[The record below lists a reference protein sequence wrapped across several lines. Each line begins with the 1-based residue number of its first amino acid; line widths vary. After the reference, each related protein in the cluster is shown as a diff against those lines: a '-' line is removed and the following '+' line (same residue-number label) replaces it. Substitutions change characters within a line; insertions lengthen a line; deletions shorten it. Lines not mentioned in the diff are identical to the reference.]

1 MDPAATS
8 LLVLG
13 AVIVLFIW
21 NRLPVAAVAVLTA
34 LTLWATGLLEYDQV
48 LSGFG
53 DPVVVFIASL
63 FVVSEAIDS
72 AGVTNWAGQT
82 LLAHIG
88 DRPRLALVAVMLLA
102 AVMSALITLN
112 GAAAALLPMVVVIA
126 MRLKVAPAH
135 MLLPMA
141 FAGSSGS
148 LLILTAS
155 PINVLV
161 NGASNDAGAGGFAFF
176 EFAVVGV
183 PLMLGTVAIGA
194 LLAERVLPV
203 RESLLVP
210 PDLSRY
216 AGTVADHYD
225 LTDGF
230 HRLRVREHSPLVGSD
245 PADLDLSKYA
255 GVTVT
260 AVQSPDGSFAT
271 TSLACDDVLVVTGP
285 SDVVALLAMDEV
297 LTIAMRPVTDPD
309 GGLITDQIGVAE
321 LVVPPRSP
329 LVGETVF
336 AGQLRSSDVVILAV
350 RRRGKD
356 LGTAPVDVVEGDLLL
371 VHGSWSAVDSL
382 VDHRDVV
389 VVNSPDL
396 VRRQAAPL
404 GSRAWRAVAVLA
416 VMILLLAFGLV
427 PPAIAGLGAAVAMV
441 LLGVIT
447 GPAAL
452 RAVSWQTVVLIGGLI
467 PLSTAIRESGAA
479 DLLASWLLAVVGDSG
494 PIVLLLALFL
504 MTATLGQ
511 FISNTATVLI
521 LLPVA
526 VAAATEFGVSVQPV
540 LMTLAIAGACSF
552 LTPVA
557 TPANMMVMG
566 PGGYRF
572 NDYWR
577 LGLPVLLWWLVVA
590 LVVVPLV
597 WHF

>member
-13 AVIVLFIW
+13 AVVVLFVW

-48 LSGFG
+48 LAGFG

-72 AGVTNWAGQT
+72 AGVTNWAGQM
-82 LLAHIG
+82 LLARIG
-88 DRPRLALVAVMLLA
+88 DRPRLALVSVMLLA

-126 MRLKVAPAH
+126 MRLGVAPAH

-161 NGASNDAGAGGFAFF
+161 SGASEDAGAGGFGFF
-176 EFAVVGV
+176 EFAVVGI

-245 PADLDLSKYA
+245 AAALDLSSYD
-255 GVTVT
+255 GVAVT
-260 AVQSPDGSFAT
+260 AVQSPDGSISST
-271 TSLACDDVLVVTGP
+271 PLACDDVLVVTGP
-285 SDVVALLAMDEV
+285 SDVVARLAMDEV

-309 GGLITDQIGVAE
+309 GDLITDEMGVAE

-356 LGTAPVDVVEGDLLL
+356 LGAAPVDLVEGDLLL

-404 GSRAWRAVAVLA
+404 GARAWRSVAVLA

-427 PPAIAGLGAAVAMV
+427 PPAIAGLAAAVAMV
-441 LLGVIT
+441 LLRVIS

-452 RAVSWQTVVLIGGLI
+452 RSVSWQTVVLIGGLI

-494 PIVLLLALFL
+494 PIVLLLALFV

-526 VAAATEFGVSVQPV
+526 VAAAAEFGVSVQPV

-590 LVVVPLV
+590 LAVVPLV

>member
-1 MDPAATS
+1 MDPAVTS
-8 LLVLG
+8 LLVL
-13 AVIVLFIW
+13 ATVVALFIW
-21 NRLPVAAVAVLTA
+21 NRLPVASVAVLTA

-72 AGVTNWAGQT
+72 AGVTKWAGQT
-82 LLAHIG
+82 LLEHIG
-88 DRPRLALVAVMLLA
+88 DRPRLALVAVMLLV

-141 FAGSSGS
+141 YGGSAGS

-161 NGASNDAGAGGFAFF
+161 TGASTDAGAGGFGFF
-176 EFAVVGV
+176 EFSIVGI
-183 PLMLGTVAIGA
+183 PLVIGTVAIGA

-225 LTDGF
+225 LTGGF

-245 PADLDLSKYA
+245 PRALDLSAYA
-255 GVTVT
+255 GIAVT
-260 AVQSPDGSFAT
+260 AVQSSDGNVST
-271 TSLACDDVLVVTGP
+271 TPLACDDVLVVTGP
-285 SDVVALLAMDEV
+285 SDVVARLAMDEV
-297 LTIAMRPVTDPD
+297 LTIAMRPVSDLH
-309 GGLITDQIGVAE
+309 GGLITDEMGVAE

-350 RRRGKD
+350 RRLGRD
-356 LGTAPVDVVEGDLLL
+356 LGLDPVDLAEGDLLL
-371 VHGSWSAVDSL
+371 VHGSWSAVDAL

-404 GSRAWRAVAVLA
+404 GSRAWRSIAVLA
-416 VMILLLAFGLV
+416 VMIVLLALGLV
-427 PPAIAGLGAAVAMV
+427 PPSIAGLGAAVAMV
-441 LLGVIT
+441 LLKVIT

-452 RAVSWQTVVLIGGLI
+452 RSISWQTVVLIGGLI
-467 PLSTAIRESGAA
+467 PLSTAIRTSGAA
-479 DLLASWLLAVVGDSG
+479 DLLASWLLSVVGDSG
-494 PIVLLLALFL
+494 PIVLLLALFV

-577 LGLPVLLWWLVVA
+577 LGLPTLAWWLVVT